1 MHYLTQYYK
10 NRCSQLQEQI
20 NFLTN
25 RIQYIAEAAAT
36 PSISNGFGVAGSA
49 AANDIGVAGSA
60 GYPAQ
65 SGSGATTGGQAYSGA
80 VLGQLLAAGDMSAV
94 YNYLSQFYGNNPA
107 AMSAIMASLGVN
119 IPSGA
124 EAAGAGVQRAAAAE
138 YAGGG
143 APRTQAFSG
152 GQLGQL
158 LGAGNMNAV
167 NQYLAQFGQ
176 ASGNA
181 PSAAGVF
188 SNRRRR

>member
-60 GYPAQ
+60 GSA
-65 SGSGATTGGQAYSGA
+65 GGGGAYSGA
-80 VLGQLLAAGDMSAV
+80 VLGQLLGAGDMGAV

-119 IPSGA
+119 APAGA
-124 EAAGAGVQRAAAAE
+124 EAAGAGVQRAVAAE

-143 APRTQAFSG
+143 APRTPAFSG
-152 GQLGQL
+152 AQLGQL

-176 ASGNA
+176 GGNNPA
-181 PSAAGVF
+181 VAGSAGNF
-188 SNRRRR
+188 NRRRR